1 MSRHTANVYVGVFDS
16 EVGQRFL
23 YGLRSLTDVALLEL
37 WKTAKSRAQYA
48 QFLQCVAK
56 WSSVLLQQ
64 QIHQT
69 HEAFPDFSVRFYDVV
84 DAFKQQ
90 VHTTTMRTE
99 LRRKAAEKAAIARGE
114 VSAADAVDRRRF
126 EPRASNHWP
135 SSYSTQNMLL
145 PLPFPLPPALRTR
158 VMVPVNVP

>member
-1 MSRHTANVYVGVFDS
+1 MD
-16 EVGQRFL
+16 
-23 YGLRSLTDVALLEL
+23 
-37 WKTAKSRAQYA
+37 
-48 QFLQCVAK
+48 
-56 WSSVLLQQ
+56 
-64 QIHQT
+64 
-69 HEAFPDFSVRFYDVV
+69 
-84 DAFKQQ
+84 
-90 VHTTTMRTE
+90 E

-145 PLPFPLPPALRTR
+145 ALPFPLPPALRTR